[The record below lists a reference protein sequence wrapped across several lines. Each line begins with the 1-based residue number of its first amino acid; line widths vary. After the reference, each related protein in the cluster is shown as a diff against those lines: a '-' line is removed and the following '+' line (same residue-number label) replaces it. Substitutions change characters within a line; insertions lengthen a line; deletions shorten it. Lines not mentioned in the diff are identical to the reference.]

1 MREQMPLLR
10 RFLSKIVHDVLP
22 AALASVIGGFLF
34 THFQLGW
41 APAPVAAQVA
51 PASAEIMGLLRDEH
65 ALVLNYLKAQ
75 VANEKQRLA
84 ADDGARIAVEP
95 QPTLAV
101 SASRPVAVAMAAARP
116 LTARGKSP
124 VAGAPLPPLVI
135 AQEQRHEGLKQGA
148 SNVGPLLAKT
158 IDIKDQVVAV
168 GQRVVSVIGGIPSWI
183 GSIGEHIGESPSP
196 SPSRQLLSTS

>member
-124 VAGAPLPPLVI
+124 VAGAP
-135 AQEQRHEGLKQGA
+135 QRHEGLKQGA